1 MPIRSTF
8 PDLDIP
14 QCNLLSF
21 LFPDGKAEEDKQL
34 WIDAA
39 HPERAL
45 SASQALRLIKRFA
58 RGLDKL
64 DIAKQTPIM
73 VVAPN
78 SIYTPVLYLATIGSG
93 RIFTA
98 ANPTYTVEE
107 LVHQMKTVPAGLV
120 LADSSVLLKVQK
132 AATEA
137 GIPRHRVYNFV
148 PPESKCDV
156 TSWERILSS
165 DSEAQT
171 WNWDPLEGEASK
183 STIAVINFSS
193 GTTGLPKGVCTTHY
207 NWIANA
213 CQVIHA
219 RLHETSQTIGNPD
232 SNEKWLAFLP
242 WYHAYAQMFTLIVAC
257 KLRQA
262 VYTMPQFQLEPYL
275 KYIAKYKITN
285 LQLVPPVLVMM
296 NKRSGIEEL
305 DLKSVRWIMS
315 AAAPLKR
322 DLQNEIC
329 RKLGATI
336 VQSYGMTE
344 TTCTALMVPGLTEE
358 DSGSAGILLPSTEAM
373 LVDEEEREVEEV
385 GKSGELWVRG
395 PQMLLNYWENETAT
409 KETYA
414 EGDWLKTGD
423 VAEYDASS
431 GKFWIVDR
439 RKELIKVR
447 GFQVAPAEL
456 EALLLEHEDI
466 ADAAVV
472 GLMIEDEERPRAYVK
487 LQSPSIEAIGVER
500 GIQRYVAK
508 KSAKHK
514 QLTGG
519 VKIVDQIPRLLSGK
533 IQRKVVKE
541 WAKRDAEKM
550 ASKAKLKPKL

>member
-1 MPIRSTF
+1 MPIQSTF
-8 PDLDIP
+8 PDLEIH

-21 LFPDGKAEEDKQL
+21 LFPDGKAEDDKQL
-34 WIDAA
+34 WINAA
-39 HPERAL
+39 HPTRSLTASRAL
-45 SASQALRLIKRFA
+45 HLIKRFA
-58 RGLDKL
+58 CGLDKL

-78 SIYTPVLYLATIGSG
+78 CIYTPVVYLATIGSG

-98 ANPTYTVEE
+98 ANPSYTMLE
-107 LVHQMKTVPAGLV
+107 LVHQMKTVQAGLV
-120 LADSSVLLKVQK
+120 LADSSALLTVQK
-132 AATEA
+132 AAAEA
-137 GIPRHRVYNFV
+137 NIPRHRVFNFDSAA
-148 PPESKCDV
+148 ESKCDV

-165 DSEAQT
+165 EPEAEA
-171 WNWDPLEGEASK
+171 WHWDPLEGKASK
-183 STIAVINFSS
+183 STVAVINFSS

-219 RLHETSQTIGNPD
+219 RLHGTGQTIDNPD
-232 SNEKWLAFLP
+232 PNDKWLAFLP

-275 KYIAKYKITN
+275 KYIAQYKITN

-305 DLKSVRWIMS
+305 DLGSVRWIMS

-344 TTCTALMVPGLTEE
+344 TTCTALMVPGFVED
-358 DSGSAGILLPSTEAM
+358 DSGSAGVLLPSTEAM
-373 LVDEEEREVEEV
+373 LVDEKGREVE

-395 PQMLLNYWENETAT
+395 PQMLLNYWENESAT

-414 EGDWLKTGD
+414 KDGWLKTGD
-423 VAEYDASS
+423 VAEYDAGS

-472 GLMIEDEERPRAYVK
+472 GLSVEDEERPRAYVK

-508 KSAKHK
+508 KAAKHK
-514 QLTGG
+514 HLTGG

-533 IQRKVVKE
+533 IERKVVKE
-541 WAKRDAEKM
+541 WAKRDAEDV
-550 ASKAKLKPKL
+550 ASKTNAAKPKL